1 MADTSLP
8 AAAPAVAAL
17 AEAAAGPPVRP
28 GGRGRRI
35 AWAVLTYTL
44 LTLGALVMVLPF
56 LDMLLGALRTPA
68 ERLAR
73 PPVYWPR
80 DPQWGNF
87 VRVFD
92 ELPLLRWLANSLGVT
107 AAITV
112 LQILTS
118 AMGGYALAK
127 FHFRGRLGM
136 FRFAV
141 GAQMFPF
148 FIFLIPWFFIL
159 RYFPLVGGNN
169 LLGVGGMGLLG
180 SYAALVLPFAV
191 SWYGIFLMRQFFL
204 AIPDELLDAARMD
217 GAGEFYIFFRIA
229 LPLVGSGLATL
240 AIFVFLYHWNEVL
253 WTMTVTRTAPD
264 LQTLPVGIYLLRGA
278 FEQEATKSL
287 QQAAICVSVLPVLI
301 VFLALQRYYVASV
314 TSGSVKG

>member
-1 MADTSLP
+1 VPEDSVPL
-8 AAAPAVAAL
+8 AAPAIAAV
-17 AEAAAGPPVRP
+17 AEAAAPRRE
-28 GGRGRRI
+28 GRGRLL
-35 AWAVLTYTL
+35 WTVLKYAL
-44 LTLGALVMVLPF
+44 LTLGALAMLLPF
-56 LDMLLGALRTPA
+56 LDMVLGALRTPA

-87 VRVFD
+87 VRIYD
-92 ELPLLRWLANSLGVT
+92 QLPLLRWTANSLGVT
-107 AAITV
+107 LAITT
-112 LQILTS
+112 LQCLTS
-118 AMGGYALAK
+118 AMAGYALAK
-127 FHFRGRLGM
+127 FRFPGSLSI

-159 RYFPLVGGNN
+159 RYFPLAGGNDWT
-169 LLGVGGMGLLG
+169 GTGGTGFLG

-204 AIPDELLDAARMD
+204 GVPDELLDAARID
-217 GAGEFYIFFRIA
+217 GAGEFFIFFRIA

-253 WTMTVTRTAPD
+253 WTLTVTRTAPD
-264 LQTLPVGIYLLRGA
+264 LQTLPVGIYLLRGP
-278 FEQEATKSL
+278 FEQEGTKSL
-287 QQAAICVSVLPVLI
+287 QQAAVVVSILPVII
-301 VFLALQRYYVASV
+301 VFLLLQRYYVASV